1 MTGAS
6 TDSEPPR
13 DQVIDFIELYRRIW
27 ARQQDC
33 RSRRAELTRQTKA
46 RWKCK
51 ARHGLPQII
60 ARISTEPGESGKPIQ
75 FEGTLML

>member
-1 MTGAS
+1 MTVAS
-6 TDSEPPR
+6 TDSDPPR
-13 DQVIDFIELYRRIW
+13 NQVIDLIELYRRIW

-33 RSRRAELTRQTKA
+33 WSRRAERTRRTEA

-60 ARISTEPGESGKPIQ
+60 ARISTEPGASGKPVE
-75 FEGTLML
+75 FEGAVTL

>member
-1 MTGAS
+1 MTVGPNN
-6 TDSEPPR
+6 TDPHR
-13 DQVIDFIELYRRIW
+13 TQVVDVIEFYRRIW

-33 RSRRAELTRQTKA
+33 RSRRAERTRRTEA

-60 ARISTEPGESGKPIQ
+60 ARISTEPGASGKPVE
-75 FEGTLML
+75 FEGAVTL